1 MKAKS
6 EDVVNDGV
14 VKNVKFLGK
23 YIEIENR
30 LVMV

>member
-6 EDVVNDGV
+6 EDVVNNGV

-23 YIEIENR
+23 CIETENR